1 MKSFVAFHWIF
12 FMTVTPAFV
21 MLTSPKGAGERLK
34 EPMRYPKLDLNKLP
48 QEETSVEN
56 FCPSKPI
63 TSFSDL
69 RELGSHKRKHEDIFP
84 LKPPIANSSPDSKS
98 AKLLLLVKKENCD
111 PGPND
116 DSTSSAHKFPSVTG
130 NILKKSKILHDTNY
144 GPEYVSKGKNELANM
159 HSWKFLREGP
169 EDGNPDCFEEHLPHP
184 ELKKFLSFL
193 NSCKEKEDWDDSFFW
208 IPRENAKQ
216 ILEKFYLHRKG
227 NCFREDVSK
236 NVKHR
241 VLYETVLRVSDKRIK
256 LDQYPFFSLG
266 LINHMETKLQSRI
279 KNYLELETHSEKGSS
294 LSKDFIQ
301 NPKIEIQLNL
311 CCFSNIYLNQIH
323 RAIDYIKNMTKVIH
337 FLITTYLSLFKEN
350 PSTIEASENIVN
362 FIKQIWEMAEKG
374 EESFIQRHPWM
385 KKIKNLFRIE
395 EHYYWNYEFLYQH
408 ADLYT
413 NAWNFVHYWIQ
424 ENGKLVKHMGT
435 KYQKDSLSSLINN
448 LILYS
453 NHETVSR
460 DILESQKKQEARKKT
475 QKNKDW
481 CFSY

>member
-1 MKSFVAFHWIF
+1 
-12 FMTVTPAFV
+12 

-69 RELGSHKRKHEDIFP
+69 RELGSHKRKHEDLLP

-116 DSTSSAHKFPSVTG
+116 DSTSSAHKFPSVTE

-184 ELKKFLSFL
+184 ELKK
-193 NSCKEKEDWDDSFFW
+193 
-208 IPRENAKQ
+208 
-216 ILEKFYLHRKG
+216 
-227 NCFREDVSK
+227 
-236 NVKHR
+236 
-241 VLYETVLRVSDKRIK
+241 
-256 LDQYPFFSLG
+256 
-266 LINHMETKLQSRI
+266 
-279 KNYLELETHSEKGSS
+279 
-294 LSKDFIQ
+294 
-301 NPKIEIQLNL
+301 
-311 CCFSNIYLNQIH
+311 
-323 RAIDYIKNMTKVIH
+323 AIDYIKNMTKVIH

-374 EESFIQRHPWM
+374 
-385 KKIKNLFRIE
+385 KK
-395 EHYYWNYEFLYQH
+395 
-408 ADLYT
+408 A
-413 NAWNFVHYWIQ
+413 
-424 ENGKLVKHMGT
+424 
-435 KYQKDSLSSLINN
+435 SSNI
-448 LILYS
+448 ILG
-453 NHETVSR
+453 
-460 DILESQKKQEARKKT
+460 
-475 QKNKDW
+475 
-481 CFSY
+481 